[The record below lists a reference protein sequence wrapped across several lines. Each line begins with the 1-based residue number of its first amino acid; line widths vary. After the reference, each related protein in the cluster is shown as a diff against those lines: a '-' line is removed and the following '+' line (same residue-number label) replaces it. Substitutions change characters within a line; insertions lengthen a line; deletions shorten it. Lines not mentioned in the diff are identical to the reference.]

1 MKAILTKSEKERLL
15 EQFEKS
21 EKNMHSLQER
31 ADWMKNAVQY
41 ELKSEIEH
49 LNEQL
54 AIKRVRE
61 FAERFEK

>member
-1 MKAILTKSEKERLL
+1 
-15 EQFEKS
+15 
-21 EKNMHSLQER
+21 
-31 ADWMKNAVQY
+31 MKNAVQY